1 MLATE
6 FLGTRFLTKEEVP
19 EPKTVTIRTI
29 ERERFERDGRI
40 DVKPKFTLEEFDK
53 QFLVNRTNLSTLL
66 GIYAEDSMESWIG
79 KSFVLYNDPSV
90 MMAGRVVGGLR
101 VRAVTS
107 GELGSSYG
115 SHTGGGLG

>member
-66 GIYAEDSMESWIG
+66 GIYEEDSMESWVG
-79 KSFVLYNDPSV
+79 KRFVLYNDPSV

-101 VRAVTS
+101 VRAAS
-107 GELGSSYG
+107 AGELGSSYG
-115 SHTGGGLG
+115 NHTGGGLG